1 MNRLGRT
8 MFKYVLLPLMA
19 VFAPIVPMLITVFAL
34 IIFDL
39 ISGILASLKR
49 GESFKSSALRRTVTK
64 FFVYDMAIIA
74 GFITE
79 KYLLN
84 DSLPLVKIVAG
95 IISVTELSS
104 LYENLNII
112 YGSNIFNKILAIF
125 GSKNDSKFNQDTS
138 K

>member
-1 MNRLGRT
+1 

-19 VFAPIVPMLITVFAL
+19 VFAPIVPMLITTIVL